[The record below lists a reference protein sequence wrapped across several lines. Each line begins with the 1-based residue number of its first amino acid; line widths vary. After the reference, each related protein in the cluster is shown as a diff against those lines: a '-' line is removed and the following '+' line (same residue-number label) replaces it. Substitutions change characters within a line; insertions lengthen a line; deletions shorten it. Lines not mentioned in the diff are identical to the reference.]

1 MLRSLPVMGFALLL
15 GSVLPHAAGPA
26 GSSGSGS
33 LPPKVLPSV
42 SLEGEIRYSGP
53 GSGPVVVEFFALR
66 SRGVRGLGRLSKA
79 DVLGGAEPAL
89 RVTLPHPGDYR
100 IEGLEAGRYS
110 VVAFMDLDGDG
121 TLGFDP
127 PEPLGWYAAEAA
139 AWIDPIDLSRG
150 SVRGV
155 DLTLLAPRP
164 FPTEER
170 RTDHGALRWMKGL
183 PVLQLHGTREER
195 GFAHGF
201 LVGEQIVDFFEFY
214 VLEDSWQSATR
225 YEGEFV
231 PFLESHFDYDP
242 EYLAEV
248 DAVIRGME
256 ASGMQMKVE
265 WLGRDFRR
273 VDLLAINAYI
283 ERRAAQPSAPAT
295 PSPAPS
301 SVAPAP
307 GTWDVSLGP
316 SPAVPAS
323 ESPAGWASTLPDG
336 PACSQ
341 FAFWGEAT
349 QGSELAGG
357 LIAGRNMDGEV
368 DLRKVTVSHFLL
380 FAVDPTE
387 PGRRRWVSAMWPGFV
402 GTISGINE
410 EGLYSMENAGGSGPG
425 PVVDGLTPCSWVQR
439 KLLEDA
445 GGESTPE
452 SIGAGMEAFRSG
464 GGGTFGAG
472 SIILWAVP
480 YRGQPAPAFVSE
492 GDRFGTAIRE
502 PSDVAPTLAYDIMA
516 TNHFMTYGVDPDR
529 PGLFFG
535 KEAPFSSLWRYETG
549 MNTLDAWAR
558 QKKPVGTEEM
568 RRLLQSVAHGT
579 TEYSVIFRANE
590 MTLDVAV
597 DDLATDL
604 WDAPY
609 QRWATFRFEELFEG
623 MR

>member
-1 MLRSLPVMGFALLL
+1 MQLFAL
-15 GSVLPHAAGPA
+15 PNR
-26 GSSGSGS
+26 
-33 LPPKVLPSV
+33 
-42 SLEGEIRYSGP
+42 GE
-53 GSGPVVVEFFALR
+53 
-66 SRGVRGLGRLSKA
+66 RGVGRLSKA
-79 DVLGGAEPAL
+79 EVLGGAEPAL
-89 RVTLPHPGDYR
+89 SVTLPRARDYR
-100 IEGLEAGRYS
+100 IRGLESGHYS
-110 VVAFMDLDGDG
+110 LVAFMDLDQDG
-121 TLGFDP
+121 RLGFDP
-127 PEPLGWYAAEAA
+127 PEPLGWYAAEAGG
-139 AWIDPIDLSRG
+139 WIDPIDLSQG
-150 SVRGV
+150 SVGRV
-155 DLTLLAPRP
+155 DLTLRTPRP
-164 FPTEER
+164 FPREVR
-170 RTDHGALRWMKGL
+170 RTEHGALLWKRGL
-183 PVLQLHGTREER
+183 PVLQLQGTPEER

-225 YEGEFV
+225 YEEEFV
-231 PFLESHFDYDP
+231 PFLESHFEYDP

-256 ASGMQMKVE
+256 ASGMEMEVE

-283 ERRAAQPSAPAT
+283 ERRAAQPSPPAS
-295 PSPAPS
+295 PSPAPPS
-301 SVAPAP
+301 ENPAP
-307 GTWDVSLGP
+307 PTLESPLP
-316 SPAVPAS
+316 PAPAVPPS
-323 ESPAGWASTLPDG
+323 TSSPAWASALPDG

-380 FAVDPTE
+380 FAVDPAE

-425 PVVDGLTPCSWVQR
+425 PVVDGLSPCSWVQR
-439 KLLEDA
+439 NILENA

-452 SIGAGMEAFRSG
+452 SIGDGMDAFRSG

-480 YRGQPAPAFVSE
+480 YQGQPAPAFVSE
-492 GDRFGTAIRE
+492 GDRFGTAVRGPTE
-502 PSDVAPTLAYDIMA
+502 VAPVRPYDIMA
-516 TNHFMTYGVDPDR
+516 TNHYLTYGVDPDR
-529 PGLFFG
+529 PELFFG
-535 KEAPFSSLWRYETG
+535 KEASFSSLWRYETG
-549 MNTLDAWAR
+549 RNTLDAWAR

-609 QRWATFRFEELFEG
+609 QRWSTFSFDELFEG
-623 MR
+623 MP

>member
-1 MLRSLPVMGFALLL
+1 MLRSLPLLGLGLLL
-15 GSVLPHAAGPA
+15 ISVLPDDAGRF
-26 GSSGSGS
+26 GSSDSGS
-33 LPPKVLPSV
+33 HPPDLQPPV
-42 SLEGEIRYSGP
+42 SLEGEISYSGP
-53 GSGPVVVEFFALR
+53 ESGPVVVQLFALPNR
-66 SRGVRGLGRLSKA
+66 GERGVGRLSKA

-89 RVTLPHPGDYR
+89 SVTFPQAGDYR
-100 IEGLEAGRYS
+100 IRGLEPGHYS
-110 VVAFMDLDGDG
+110 VVAFMDLDQDG
-121 TLGFDP
+121 SLGFDP
-127 PEPLGWYAAEAA
+127 PEPLGWYAPEAA
-139 AWIDPIDLSRG
+139 GWIHPIDLSEG
-150 SVRGV
+150 SLGRV
-155 DLTLLAPRP
+155 DLTLRTPRP
-164 FPTEER
+164 FPKEER
-170 RTDHGALRWMKGL
+170 RIDHGALRWKKGL
-183 PVLQLHGTREER
+183 PVLQLNGTPEDR

-214 VLEDSWQSATR
+214 VLEDSWQSVAR
-225 YEGEFV
+225 YEREFV

-248 DAVIRGME
+248 DAVIQGME
-256 ASGMQMKVE
+256 ASGMEMEVE

-283 ERRAAQPSAPAT
+283 ERRAAQPSPPAT
-295 PSPAPS
+295 PSATPS
-301 SVAPAP
+301 WVTADPP
-307 GTWDVSLGP
+307 VQEDPLRPT
-316 SPAVPAS
+316 PAVPPSA
-323 ESPAGWASTLPDG
+323 SPAGWASAPPDG

-380 FAVDPTE
+380 FAVDPLE

-410 EGLYSMENAGGSGPG
+410 DGLYSMENAGGSGPG

-445 GGESTPE
+445 GGESTPA
-452 SIGAGMEAFRSG
+452 SIGAEMDAFRSG

-480 YRGQPAPAFVSE
+480 YQGQTAPAFVSE
-492 GDRFGTAIRE
+492 GDRFGTAIRGPTE
-502 PSDVAPTLAYDIMA
+502 VAPMCPYDIMA
-516 TNHFMTYGVDPDR
+516 TNHYLTYGVDPDR

-535 KEAPFSSLWRYETG
+535 KEASFSSLWRYETG
-549 MNTLDAWAR
+549 RNTLDAWAR

-579 TEYSVIFRANE
+579 TEYAVIFRANE

-609 QRWATFRFEELFEG
+609 QEWATFGFEELFEG